1 MARLR
6 HILAGCVMT
15 LASLGS
21 AAQTT
26 ATLTDSVDRA
36 VAVFIASNIKL
47 AIANA
52 LQGITD
58 TGLTVDTAAVRAM
71 LPALLAEPYNEA
83 EHNDAVAAID
93 NAINS
98 LTAKESAELL
108 AKAAA
113 PGAVTLPSGVVV
125 ETILDGKGD
134 TLTPDD
140 TVLLRYTGRL
150 PDGTVFDSIGLDQ
163 EPMTTVVSDLV
174 AGMTE
179 GLTHMRRGG
188 EYRLTIPAEHA
199 YGAAGIPGVIPPGS
213 ALQFD
218 ISVLEQQHI
227 SLP

>member
-6 HILAGCVMT
+6 HILAGCVLT
-15 LASLGS
+15 LAGLGS

-26 ATLTDSVDRA
+26 ATPTDSVDRA

-47 AIANA
+47 AITN
-52 LQGITD
+52 
-58 TGLTVDTAAVRAM
+58 AVRAM

-83 EHNDAVAAID
+83 EHNGAVAAID

-108 AKAAA
+108 TKAAAA

-163 EPMTTVVSDLV
+163 EPMTTMVSDLV

-188 EYRLTIPAEHA
+188 EYRLTVPAEQA
-199 YGAAGIPGVIPPGS
+199 YGAAGVPGVIPPGS

-218 ISVLEQQHI
+218 ISVLEQ
-227 SLP
+227 

>member
-6 HILAGCVMT
+6 HILAGCVLT

-26 ATLTDSVDRA
+26 AAAAADSVDRA

-47 AIANA
+47 AITNA

-58 TGLTVDTAAVRAM
+58 TGLAVDTAAVRAM
-71 LPALLAEPYNEA
+71 LPALLAEPYNTQ
-83 EHNDAVAAID
+83 EHDAAVTAID
-93 NAINS
+93 KAINS

-108 AKAAA
+108 AKAAAA

-134 TLTPDD
+134 TLTPDA
-140 TVLLRYTGRL
+140 TVHLRYTGRL

-188 EYRLTIPAEHA
+188 EYRLTVPADQA
-199 YGAAGIPGVIPPGS
+199 YGAAGVPGVIPPGS

-218 ISVLEQQHI
+218 ISVLEQ
-227 SLP
+227 